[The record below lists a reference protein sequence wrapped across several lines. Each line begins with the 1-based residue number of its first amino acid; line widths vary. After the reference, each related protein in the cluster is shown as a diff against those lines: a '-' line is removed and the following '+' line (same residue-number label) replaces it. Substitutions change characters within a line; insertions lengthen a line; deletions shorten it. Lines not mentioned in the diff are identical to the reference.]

1 MDFTDTK
8 PIQNVGTDL
17 SLPSPAATSAPAPA
31 SAPAP
36 VIKRRSPIACRR
48 WVNATNTRALPRPS
62 PAPCAAI
69 LTLALL
75 PPFCRCRRM
84 RSKCLHDKAKP
95 PCVACREAGLSAA
108 DWYVSPVPPLAA
120 AITSHL
126 TPTSIT
132 LLVHPAGPGAVRRP
146 GGCLP
151 Y

>member
-75 PPFCRCRRM
+75 PP
-84 RSKCLHDKAKP
+84 
-95 PCVACREAGLSAA
+95 
-108 DWYVSPVPPLAA
+108 
-120 AITSHL
+120 
-126 TPTSIT
+126 
-132 LLVHPAGPGAVRRP
+132 
-146 GGCLP
+146 
-151 Y
+151 